1 MAYYSLQPQA
11 ALSIIYFAVSG
22 RSARIRE
29 LLLLAGVTLAAT
41 VLISAIW
48 PTLGPFAAHGGG
60 DIAYLRDLLALR
72 AGGPWHFE
80 LLAMQGIVTMPSY
93 HTVMAVLF
101 TYAFRRT
108 GLVGYG
114 IATLNL
120 VMLLSIPPIGGHYL
134 VDMLAGGALA
144 LGAIAVQRAPRHGVS
159 RILFGLRR
167 ETLVGKVLN
176 SARGSVFKP
185 ERILARALAAKAGRL
200 HDARDGGIS
209 AGCVQLTE
217 DKTLHQHRFTAECIG
232 FNHRCPKLA
241 SPRAIHY
248 CVMPC
253 AEPARRGSMDQISAK
268 AQAATGRAPQFWQ
281 GGVSLS
287 AGVPGASLTFK
298 FLRLTGTCR

>member
-1 MAYYSLQPQA
+1 MPCSRFPRHAVAAIARIANMAEAVALLCAFTATAAVLTYLAASCAFPLQDVMMERLDRAIGFDWSAWHDAVLDRPILSCLLLVAYDSLLPQFLLA
-11 ALSIIYFAVSG
+11 IIYFSTTD
-22 RSARIRE
+22 RSARIGE
-29 LLLLAGVTLAAT
+29 LLLLAGATLAAT
-41 VLISAIW
+41 ALISAIW
-48 PTLGPFAAHGGG
+48 PTLGPFAATGQLGVSANGGG

-80 LLAMQGIVTMPSY
+80 LSAMEGIVTMPSY
-93 HTVMAVLF
+93 HTVLAVLF

-167 ETLVGKVLN
+167 ETLVGKVLD

-185 ERILARALAAKAGRL
+185 ERISARALAASHVDDPL
-200 HDARDGGIS
+200 
-209 AGCVQLTE
+209 C
-217 DKTLHQHRFTAECIG
+217 
-232 FNHRCPKLA
+232 
-241 SPRAIHY
+241 
-248 CVMPC
+248 
-253 AEPARRGSMDQISAK
+253 
-268 AQAATGRAPQFWQ
+268 
-281 GGVSLS
+281 
-287 AGVPGASLTFK
+287 
-298 FLRLTGTCR
+298 